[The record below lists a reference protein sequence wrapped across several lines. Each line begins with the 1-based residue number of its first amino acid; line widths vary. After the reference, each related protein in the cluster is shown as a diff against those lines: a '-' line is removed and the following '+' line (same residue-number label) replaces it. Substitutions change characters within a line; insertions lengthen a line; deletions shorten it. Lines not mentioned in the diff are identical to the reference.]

1 MRNAMRTSAAL
12 CCCLAGLIFSGCQ
25 PRESA
30 EQTDTMAAQETTA
43 LAAPTTD
50 EGKIQNAMAAAPDSI
65 ARAATIMDWPDSA
78 GKQPRQLRAGTNGW
92 VCYPTGAPG
101 QDPMCLD
108 AQFQRWAGAWISKQT
123 PRLTAVGIAYMLLGD
138 QGASLTDPYG
148 TQQTSTDWMRSGPH
162 VMVVTPNVAS
172 LAALPGTPTGG
183 APYVMWKGTPYAHVM
198 VPVN

>member
-1 MRNAMRTSAAL
+1 MRTSASL
-12 CCCLAGLIFSGCQ
+12 GCCLAALVISGCQ
-25 PRESA
+25 PREA
-30 EQTDTMAAQETTA
+30 GEPTDATTGQEPTT

-65 ARAATIMDWPDSA
+65 SRAATIMDWPA
-78 GKQPRQLRAGTNGW
+78 TEGGQARQLRAGTNGW
-92 VCYPTGAPG
+92 VCYPGTAAVG

-108 AQFQRWAGAWISKQT
+108 AQFQRFAEAWMAKRP
-123 PRLTAVGIAYMLLGD
+123 PRVTAVGIGYMLRGD
-138 QGASLTDPYG
+138 KGGSITDPYG
-148 TQQTSTDWMRSGPH
+148 TPETSSDWVRSGPH
-162 VMVVTPNVAS
+162 IMVVTPNTAT